1 MLCGEKN
8 KGYLSL
14 RLTIGAVTRFDNFV
28 DLFFPSHFSLHLS
41 LHLLSPWCFSVFRLV
56 LLAIFFLSHLF
67 MVITRSIREQSFK
80 EEIARL
86 AKIEFDSPAPSFC
99 VNHSIVYR
107 PLFLSIMEE
116 QFMHNVAKEQIKT
129 LTKFNGSPDEDIVK
143 WVQDMDEVFDRAQL
157 QSSNKFLA
165 IQSYLAGAAMKWF
178 RFNKAHIPD
187 WSSFKYSIIKAYQPT
202 LPQILT
208 RMEHRHQLVGE
219 SVMEYYHDKIALCS
233 QVDSEMSCSML
244 LHYLTKGNEEK
255 IRFTLANLPSTSSIE
270 NDYLIDDIPVDPLVA
285 TVQRPGPQSTS
296 SSVRP
301 RFRSPPRPLM
311 DLPTPSF
318 TSLPHRHSYRP
329 SLPSSSSRQCYQCH
343 RFGHIALHCP
353 TRKNV

>member
-1 MLCGEKN
+1 
-8 KGYLSL
+8 
-14 RLTIGAVTRFDNFV
+14 
-28 DLFFPSHFSLHLS
+28 
-41 LHLLSPWCFSVFRLV
+41 
-56 LLAIFFLSHLF
+56 

-80 EEIARL
+80 TEIERL

-143 WVQDMDEVFDRAQL
+143 WVQDMEEVFDRAQL
-157 QSSNKFLA
+157 QSLNIFLA

-178 RFNKAHIPD
+178 IFNKAHIPD
-187 WSSFKYSIIKAYQPT
+187 WSSFKSSIIKAYQPT

-244 LHYLTKGNEEK
+244 LHYLTKELHPPLIPHVIRRHPITAAEFLLVAQDEEK
-255 IRFTLANLPSTSSIE
+255 IRFTLTNLPSTSSIE

-285 TVQRPGPQSTS
+285 AVQRPGPQSTS
-296 SSVRP
+296 SYVRP